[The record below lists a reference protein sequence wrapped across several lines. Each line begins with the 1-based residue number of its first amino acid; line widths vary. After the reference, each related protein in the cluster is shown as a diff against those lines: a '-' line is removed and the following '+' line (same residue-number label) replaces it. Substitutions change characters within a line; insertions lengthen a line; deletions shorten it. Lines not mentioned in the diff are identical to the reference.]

1 MLKVAI
7 LDDYQNVS
15 HEFVDLKK
23 LSGKY
28 EFKIFSE
35 PFIDEADAIEQLSD
49 FEALL
54 IMRERTPITK
64 NLIDNL
70 NDLKFIITSG
80 SRNKAIDLVAAK
92 KRKIIVCGTEINF
105 TPTSELTWGL
115 ILGLARNFKEEIDNM
130 YQGYWQ
136 TTIGFELKGKILGL
150 IGLGRVG
157 SEVAKIGKAFGMQ
170 VMAWSENLNLDTCKE
185 LDVLPC
191 SKEDLL
197 QNSDFISIHVQGG
210 ERYKELI
217 KLKEL
222 DMMKKTAF
230 LINTSRGSIINE
242 DDLIIALS
250 TNVIAGAG
258 LDVYEKE
265 PLPENNKLRFL
276 PNALLMPHVGY
287 VTAEN
292 YNIFYTQMIENLEA
306 SVDGKPIR
314 VINNDQK

>member
-7 LDDYQNVS
+7 LDDYQNIS

-28 EFKIFSE
+28 EFKIFSK
-35 PFIDEADAIEQLSD
+35 PFEDEADAIEQLSD

-54 IMRERTPITK
+54 IMRERTLITK

-70 NDLKFIITSG
+70 NDLKYIITSG
-80 SRNKAIDLVAAK
+80 SRNKAIDLAAAK
-92 KRKIIVCGTEINF
+92 KRKITVCGTDIDF
-105 TPTSELTWGL
+105 AGTTELTWGL

-136 TTIGFELKGKILGL
+136 STIGLELKGKILGL
-150 IGLGRVG
+150 VGLGRVG
-157 SEVAKIGKAFGMQ
+157 SQVAKIGKAFGME

-185 LDVLPC
+185 LGVLPC
-191 SKEDLL
+191 SKEDLF

-222 DMMKKTAF
+222 DSMKKTAF

-265 PLPENNKLRFL
+265 PLPEGNKLRFL

-292 YNIFYTQMIENLEA
+292 YSIFYTQMIEGLEA
-306 SVDGKPIR
+306 CVVGKPLR
-314 VINNDQK
+314 VLE

>member
-1 MLKVAI
+1 MPKVAI

-15 HEFVDLKK
+15 QEFVDLKK
-23 LSGKY
+23 LSGEY

-35 PFIDEADAIEQLSD
+35 PFLNEADAIEQLSD

-70 NDLKFIITSG
+70 NDLKYIITSG

-92 KRKIIVCGTEINF
+92 KRKIIVCGTEIGF
-105 TPTSELTWGL
+105 AGTSELTWSL
-115 ILGLARNFKEEIDNM
+115 ILGLAKNFKEEIDNM

-136 TTIGFELKGKILGL
+136 TTIGLELKGKILGL

-157 SEVAKIGKAFGMQ
+157 SQVAKIGKAFGME

-197 QNSDFISIHVQGG
+197 QNSDFLSIHAQGG

-292 YNIFYTQMIENLEA
+292 YSIFYTQMIEGLEA
-306 SVDGKPIR
+306 CVAGKPIR
-314 VINNDQK
+314 IIE

>member
-15 HEFVDLKK
+15 QQFVDLKK

-28 EFKIFSE
+28 EIKIFSE
-35 PFIDEADAIEQLSD
+35 PFVDEADAIEKLAE

-64 NLIDNL
+64 NLIENL
-70 NDLKFIITSG
+70 TKLKFIITSG
-80 SRNKAIDLVAAK
+80 LRNKSIDLDTAK
-92 KRKIIVCGTEINF
+92 KRKIVVSGTESNTNP
-105 TPTSELTWGL
+105 TPELTWAL
-115 ILGLARNFKEEIDNM
+115 ILGLARNLKEEIDNM

-136 TTIGFELKGKILGL
+136 TSVGVELKGKILGL
-150 IGLGRVG
+150 IGLGKVG
-157 SEVAKIGKAFGMQ
+157 TQVAKVGKAFGMQ

-191 SKEDLL
+191 SKEDLIK
-197 QNSDFISIHVQGG
+197 NSDFLSIHVQGG
-210 ERYKELI
+210 ERYKNCI
-217 KLKEL
+217 TLKEM
-222 DMMKKTAF
+222 DKMKKTSF
-230 LINTSRGSIINE
+230 LINTSRGPIINE

-265 PLPENNKLRFL
+265 PLSENNKLRFL
-276 PNALLMPHVGY
+276 PNALLTPHIGY

-292 YNIFYTQMIENLEA
+292 YHVYFTQMIESLEA
-306 SVDGKPIR
+306 CVNGKPIR
-314 VINNDQK
+314 VIE

>member
-15 HEFVDLKK
+15 QQFIDLEK

-28 EFKIFSE
+28 EIKIFSE
-35 PFIDEADAIEQLSD
+35 PFVDAADVIEQLSD

-54 IMRERTPITK
+54 VMRERTPITK
-64 NLIDNL
+64 KIIENLTK
-70 NDLKFIITSG
+70 LKFIITSG
-80 SRNKAIDLVAAK
+80 LRNKSIDLEATQ
-92 KRKIIVCGTEINF
+92 KRKIIVCGTESNTNP
-105 TPTSELTWGL
+105 TPVLTWAL

-136 TTIGFELKGKILGL
+136 TTVGVELKGKILGL
-150 IGLGRVG
+150 IGLGKVG
-157 SEVAKIGKAFGMQ
+157 SQVAKIGKAFGMQ

-191 SKEDLL
+191 SKEDLIK
-197 QNSDFISIHVQGG
+197 NSDFLSIHVQGG
-210 ERYKELI
+210 ERYKDCI
-217 KLKEL
+217 TLKEM
-222 DMMKKTAF
+222 DKMKKTSF
-230 LINTSRGSIINE
+230 LINTSRGPIINE

-250 TNVIAGAG
+250 TNEIAGAG
-258 LDVYEKE
+258 IDVYDKE

-276 PNALLMPHVGY
+276 PNALLTPHIGY

-292 YNIFYTQMIENLEA
+292 YTTYYNQMIESLE
-306 SVDGKPIR
+306 SCVNGKPIR
-314 VINNDQK
+314 IIE

>member
-15 HEFVDLKK
+15 QQFVDLKK

-35 PFIDEADAIEQLSD
+35 PFLDEADALEQLAE

-54 IMRERTPITK
+54 IMRERTPMTK
-64 NLIDNL
+64 NIIDNL
-70 NDLKFIITSG
+70 TKLKFIITSG
-80 SRNKAIDLVAAK
+80 MRNKSIDLKAAK
-92 KRKIIVCGTEINF
+92 KRKIIVCGTEINTHP
-105 TPTSELTWGL
+105 TPELTWAL
-115 ILGLARNFKEEIDNM
+115 ILGLARNLKEEIDNM

-136 TTIGFELKGKILGL
+136 TTVGVELKGKILGL

-157 SEVAKIGKAFGMQ
+157 SQVAKIGKAFGMQ
-170 VMAWSENLNLDTCKE
+170 VMAWSENLDLNKCKE
-185 LDVLPC
+185 LDVLPS
-191 SKEDLL
+191 SKDDLIT
-197 QNSDFISIHVQGG
+197 NSDFLSIHVQGG
-210 ERYKELI
+210 DRYKDCI
-217 KLKEL
+217 TIKEL
-222 DMMKKTAF
+222 DKMKKTSY
-230 LINTSRGSIINE
+230 LINTSRGPIVNE

-250 TNVIAGAG
+250 TNEIAGAG

-276 PNALLMPHVGY
+276 PNALLTPHIGY

-292 YNIFYTQMIENLEA
+292 YNIFYNQMIEALEA
-306 SVDGKPIR
+306 CSNGKPIR
-314 VINNDQK
+314 VIE

>member
-15 HEFVDLKK
+15 QQFVDLEK

-35 PFIDEADAIEQLSD
+35 PFIDEADAIDQLAD

-54 IMRERTPITK
+54 IMRERTPMTK

-70 NDLKFIITSG
+70 SKLKFIITSG
-80 SRNKAIDLVAAK
+80 LRNRSIDLEAAK
-92 KRKIIVCGTEINF
+92 KRKVIVCGTESNIHP
-105 TPTSELTWGL
+105 TPELTWAL
-115 ILGLARNFKEEIDNM
+115 ILGLARNLKEEIDNM

-136 TTIGFELKGKILGL
+136 TTVGIELKGKILGL

-157 SEVAKIGKAFGMQ
+157 SQVAKIGKAFGMQ

-185 LDVLPC
+185 LDVLPS
-191 SKEDLL
+191 SKEDLIK
-197 QNSDFISIHVQGG
+197 NSDFLSIHVQGG
-210 ERYKELI
+210 ERYKDCI
-217 KLKEL
+217 TLKEM
-222 DMMKKTAF
+222 DKMKKTAF
-230 LINTSRGSIINE
+230 LINTSRGPIINE

-250 TNVIAGAG
+250 TNEIAGAG

-276 PNALLMPHVGY
+276 PNALLTPHIGY

-292 YNIFYTQMIENLEA
+292 YSIYYSQMIEALE
-306 SVDGKPIR
+306 SCVNGKPIR
-314 VINNDQK
+314 IIK

>member
-15 HEFVDLKK
+15 QQFVDLEK

-35 PFIDEADAIEQLSD
+35 PFIDENDAIEKLDD

-64 NLIDNL
+64 NIIDNL
-70 NDLKFIITSG
+70 SKLKFIITSG
-80 SRNKAIDLVAAK
+80 LRNKSIDFEAAK
-92 KRKIIVCGTEINF
+92 KRKIIVCGTEINANP
-105 TPTSELTWGL
+105 TPELTWAL
-115 ILGLARNFKEEIDNM
+115 IMGLARNFKEEIDNM

-136 TTIGFELKGKILGL
+136 TTIGVELKGKILGL
-150 IGLGRVG
+150 IGLGKVG
-157 SEVAKIGKAFGMQ
+157 AQVAKIGKAFGMQ
-170 VMAWSENLNLDTCKE
+170 VIAWSENLNLDKCKK

-191 SKEDLL
+191 SKEDLIKS
-197 QNSDFISIHVQGG
+197 SDFLSIHVQGG
-210 ERYKELI
+210 KRYKDCI
-217 KLKEL
+217 TLKEM
-222 DMMKKTAF
+222 DKMKKTAF
-230 LINTSRGSIINE
+230 LINTSRGQIINE
-242 DDLIIALS
+242 DDLIVALS
-250 TNVIAGAG
+250 TNEIAGVG

-276 PNALLMPHVGY
+276 PNALLTPHIGY

-292 YNIFYTQMIENLEA
+292 YNIFYNQMIESLE
-306 SVDGKPIR
+306 SCVNGKPLRQITE
-314 VINNDQK
+314 